1 MKGIPSPALATRSD
15 YERVHQ
21 MALDG
26 ELRPR
31 DIDRLHRYWQALL
44 DGRWR
49 YDRDRVLGDGEEPD
63 GEEPEY
69 RVIEDEEE
77 GRVQHIRVEDDRALI
92 HRLGFSVDEVENKIK
107 ELS

>member
-1 MKGIPSPALATRSD
+1 MKGIPGPALATRSD
-15 YERVHQ
+15 YERLHK

-31 DIDRLHRYWQALL
+31 EIDKLRRYWQALI

-49 YDRDRVLGDGEEPD
+49 YDRDRVLEDGEDPD
-63 GEEPEY
+63 GDEPEY

-77 GRVQHIRVEDDRALI
+77 GRVQHKRVRDDKALI
-92 HRLGFSVDEVENKIK
+92 DRLGFSVEEVENKIK
-107 ELS
+107 ELP